1 MKQIKIFVLAAIA
14 MLGFSMCSQNK
25 PAETVEEAVDSCAV
39 MPEYPGGMEGVIA
52 FCTENLKYPVQAEEV
67 GMEGRVLV
75 SFVIEKDGSVADVTV
90 EESAD
95 SLLDA
100 EAVRVISAMDNWTPG
115 QNEAGEA
122 VRVRMVVPV
131 NFMLD
136 GSRDDVDQ
144 LPEFPGGLEA
154 YVKFMQD
161 NLNYPKECEEKGEE
175 GRVLVEVLIDKE
187 GNVTNVELKKSV
199 NELLDAEALRVVKS
213 MPKWTPGQD
222 GGEAV
227 DVKYVIPV
235 TFRLQ

>member
-39 MPEYPGGMEGVIA
+39 MPEYPGGMEGVVA
-52 FCTENLKYPVQAEEV
+52 FCAENLKYPVQAEEV

-75 SFVIEKDGSVADVTV
+75 SFVVEKDGSVADVAV

-95 SLLDA
+95 SLLDT
-100 EAVRVISAMDNWTPG
+100 EAVRVVSAMGNWTPG

-122 VRVRMVVPV
+122 VRVRMVVPI
-131 NFMLD
+131 NFLLD
-136 GSRDDVDQ
+136 GSREDVDQ
-144 LPEFPGGLEA
+144 LPEFPGGMEA
-154 YVKFMQD
+154 YFKFMQD
-161 NLNYPKECEEKGEE
+161 NLKYPEECEAKGEE
-175 GRVLVEVLIDKE
+175 GRVLIQVVIDKE
-187 GNVTNVELKKSV
+187 GNVTMPEIKKSA
-199 NELLDAEALRVVKS
+199 NELFDAEALRVVKA

-227 DVKYVIPV
+227 DVKYVVPV
-235 TFRLQ
+235 TFRLK

>member
-1 MKQIKIFVLAAIA
+1 MKQIKIFVLAAIT
-14 MLGFSMCSQNK
+14 MFGFSMCSQNK
-25 PAETVEEAVDSCAV
+25 PVVTVEEAVDSCAV

-52 FCTENLKYPVQAEEV
+52 FCAESLKYPVQAEEV

-75 SFVIEKDGSVADVTV
+75 SFVIEKDGSVADVAV

-100 EAVRVISAMDNWTPG
+100 EAVRVISAMGNWTPG

-122 VRVRMVVPV
+122 VRVRMVVPI
-131 NFMLD
+131 NFVLD
-136 GSRDDVDQ
+136 GSREDVDQ

-154 YVKFMQD
+154 YMKFMQD
-161 NLNYPKECEEKGEE
+161 NLKYPKECEEKGEE
-175 GRVLVEVLIDKE
+175 GRVLIQVVIDKE
-187 GNVTNVELKKSV
+187 GNVTNAELKKSV

-213 MPKWTPGQD
+213 MPKWIPGQD

>member
-14 MLGFSMCSQNK
+14 MLGFNMCSQNK

>member
-136 GSRDDVDQ
+136 GSRDDVDL

>member
-1 MKQIKIFVLAAIA
+1 MKQIKIFVLAAIT
-14 MLGFSMCSQNK
+14 MFGFSMCSQNK
-25 PAETVEEAVDSCAV
+25 PVETVEEAVDSCAV

-52 FCTENLKYPVQAEEV
+52 FCAENLKYPVQAEEV

-75 SFVIEKDGSVADVTV
+75 SFVIEKDGSVADVAV

-100 EAVRVISAMDNWTPG
+100 EAVRVISAMGNWTPG

-122 VRVRMVVPV
+122 VRVRMVVPI
-131 NFMLD
+131 NFVLD
-136 GSRDDVDQ
+136 GSREDVDQ

-154 YVKFMQD
+154 YMKFMQD
-161 NLNYPKECEEKGEE
+161 NLKYPKECEEKGEE
-175 GRVLVEVLIDKE
+175 GRVLIQVVIDKE
-187 GNVTNVELKKSV
+187 GNVTNAELKKSV

-213 MPKWTPGQD
+213 MPKWIPGQD

>member
-1 MKQIKIFVLAAIA
+1 MKQIKILVLAAIT
-14 MLGFSMCSQNK
+14 MFGFSMCSQNK

-52 FCTENLKYPVQAEEV
+52 FCAENLEYPVQAEEV
-67 GMEGRVLV
+67 GLEGRVLV
-75 SFVIEKDGSVADVTV
+75 GFVIEKDGSVADVTV

-100 EAVRVISAMDNWTPG
+100 EAVRVVSAMGNWTPG

-122 VRVRMVVPV
+122 VRVRMTVPI

-161 NLNYPKECEEKGEE
+161 NLKYPEECEAKGEE
-175 GRVLVEVLIDKE
+175 GRVLIQAVIDKE
-187 GNVTNVELKKSV
+187 GNVTMPEIKKSA
-199 NELLDAEALRVVKS
+199 NELFDAEALRVVKA

-235 TFRLQ
+235 TFRLK

>member
-1 MKQIKIFVLAAIA
+1 MKQIKIFVLAAIT
-14 MLGFSMCSQNK
+14 MFGFSMCSQNK
-25 PAETVEEAVDSCAV
+25 PVETVEEAVDSCAV

-52 FCTENLKYPVQAEEV
+52 FCAENLKYPVQAEEV

-75 SFVIEKDGSVADVTV
+75 SFVIEKDGSVADVAV

-100 EAVRVISAMDNWTPG
+100 EAVRVISAMGNWTSG

-122 VRVRMVVPV
+122 VRVRMVVPI
-131 NFMLD
+131 NFVLD
-136 GSRDDVDQ
+136 GSREDVDQ

-154 YVKFMQD
+154 YMKFMQD
-161 NLNYPKECEEKGEE
+161 NLKYPKECEEKGEE
-175 GRVLVEVLIDKE
+175 GRVLIQVVIDKE
-187 GNVTNVELKKSV
+187 GNVTNAELKKSV

-213 MPKWTPGQD
+213 MPKWIPGQD

>member
-14 MLGFSMCSQNK
+14 VMGLTMCSQNK
-25 PAETVEEAVDSCAV
+25 PAAEEEPVESCAV
-39 MPEYPGGMEGVIA
+39 MPEYPDGTEGLMA
-52 FCTENLKYPVQAEEV
+52 FFAENLQYPVQAEEV
-67 GMEGRVLV
+67 GLEGRVLV
-75 SFVIEKDGSVADVTV
+75 NFVVEKDGSVSNV
-90 EESAD
+90 EVAESVD

-100 EAVRVISAMDNWTPG
+100 EAVRVVELMKAWTPG
-115 QNEAGEA
+115 KNEAGEA
-122 VRVRMVVPV
+122 VRVKYTVPV

-136 GSRDDVDQ
+136 GSRDEVEQ
-144 LPEFPGGLEA
+144 MPEFPGGMDA
-154 YVKFMQD
+154 YIQFMND
-161 NLNYPKECEEKGEE
+161 NLKYPAECEANKIE
-175 GRVLVEVLIDKE
+175 GRVLVQVVIDKE

-199 NELLDAEALRVVKS
+199 NEQLDAEALRVVKA

>member
-1 MKQIKIFVLAAIA
+1 MKLIKIFVLAAIA

>member
-25 PAETVEEAVDSCAV
+25 PTETVEEAVDSCAI